1 MNPGGEHGGHGAH
14 SGGHRHGGH
23 HHPGAVHHHHA
34 GPNPNFAPENNRM
47 LLAGPRTVGG
57 LRCRDVGREVEEQL
71 VLLTGGRDRR
81 GGALLTLGQNPRRER
96 AKPDDYRRLLEYLLS
111 LPWYIFMSLKYLK
124 CQSDDPPHSWKWLR
138 LIVTS
143 KNPIASFTAVS
154 LDKEVKMLFT

>member
-1 MNPGGEHGGHGAH
+1 MNPGGEHGGHSGH
-14 SGGHRHGGH
+14 GGGHRHGGH

-111 LPWYIFMSLKYLK
+111 LPWYGSTHVATMKYLK
-124 CQSDDPPHSWKWLR
+124 CQSGDTLDSWKRLR
-138 LIVTS
+138 LIFTS
-143 KNPIASFTAVS
+143 NNPKAKS
-154 LDKEVKMLFT
+154 LPLAQARK